1 MPAAPLRHPRV
12 GFGRSSTA
20 ARGSGRGIGHHS
32 GNDVMIITRDGP
44 CRVPARRMG
53 WRHDEDGETMTDRTY
68 RVTEIVGTS
77 AEGVEPAIRNALH
90 RAAQTLRHLD
100 WFEVTQIRGQIVD
113 GSVAYY
119 QVDMKVGFRLEDA

>member
-12 GFGRSSTA
+12 GPGRA
-20 ARGSGRGIGHHS
+20 ARPRGLGHHS
-32 GNDVMIITRDGP
+32 GNDVVIITPAGASG
-44 CRVPARRMG
+44 CPARWMG
-53 WRHDEDGETMTDRTY
+53 WRQDEDGGTMTDRTY

-113 GSVAYY
+113 
-119 QVDMKVGFRLEDA
+119 